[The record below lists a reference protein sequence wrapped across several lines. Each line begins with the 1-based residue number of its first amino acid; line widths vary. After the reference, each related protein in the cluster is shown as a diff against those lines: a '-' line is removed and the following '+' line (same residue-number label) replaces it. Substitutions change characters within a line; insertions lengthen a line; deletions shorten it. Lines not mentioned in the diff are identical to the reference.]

1 MSFLDATSIHMHGSC
16 QRGKAILA
24 RVFLSLSFIFRTPYL
39 TRVFLGGNIPVVVGW
54 NNALQQV
61 GQNGGGNHV
70 DAGTFVDVAI
80 PGMQQ
85 TPILDISAGGTNAVC
100 ISDVNMSWGDGQ
112 RFAFS
117 GDWFKYCNMWWY
129 HSNINLA
136 TSDGQPYQPA
146 CGWLDSDAS
155 QGHLLAGFRVAM
167 LELQNIPNENPWGS
181 NDVQSFCTQ
190 TFHFSGSTPGPYL
203 QGNLDTN
210 AVGAGEKRDMPGL
223 LAKNTSTNATQS
235 SQHTRKLVIS
245 HHEGQSALDLCSS
258 QKSRGPDFV
267 SILEQQYCDMS
278 SKTLYPLCS
287 DTRKR
292 HCFSVDHETLRM
304 KKRRQTSDK
313 GETVHRQYYKVENWG
328 PV

>member
-1 MSFLDATSIHMHGSC
+1 M
-16 QRGKAILA
+16 
-24 RVFLSLSFIFRTPYL
+24 
-39 TRVFLGGNIPVVVGW
+39 
-54 NNALQQV
+54 QQV
-61 GQNGGGNHV
+61 GESEGGGNV
-70 DAGTFVDVAI
+70 DAGTFVDIEI

-85 TPILDISAGGTNAVC
+85 TPILDISAGGTNGIC
-100 ISDVNMSWGDGQ
+100 ISDINMAWGDGQ
-112 RFAFS
+112 KYAFS

-167 LELQNIPNENPWGS
+167 LELQNVPNENPWSS

-190 TFHFSGSTPGPYL
+190 TFHFSGTSTGPYL

-210 AVGAGEKRDMPGL
+210 AIGAGEKRSVPYYL
-223 LAKNTSTNATQS
+223 QNQTTSSTKAG
-235 SQHTRKLVIS
+235 QHRKKIIIS

-267 SILEQQYCDMS
+267 SVKEQVYCDMTH
-278 SKTLYPLCS
+278 KTVHPLCS
-287 DTRKR
+287 NTVRR
-292 HCFSVDHETLRM
+292 NCFSIDHDAIQV
-304 KKRRQTSDK
+304 KKRRHTQDRA
-313 GETVHRQYYKVENWG
+313 ETVHRQYHKVETWG
-328 PV
+328 SP